1 MRRVLLALVATVLCL
16 GLASQ
21 ASANIF
27 NNPGAYQLK
36 FDGYEYAYWGSHS
49 DFLNGSANLISDQNG
64 LLNADGSLKTGFNMS
79 AVNYLTTVNKM
90 DENGRPIYP
99 EAYSSS
105 DGGVYLSVLRDLK
118 AGLSTGSLNDGNAMM
133 YFTGGV
139 LDWYFIPSAAISD
152 FSNMLYTAG
161 VGLADAMG
169 KLMEKL
175 AGLEPFAQFTLS
187 ETIEIDGEKYTGSA
201 KMSVENDSYLMGD
214 ARFFADAIDGSLF
227 DSDMFNGHDL
237 AFQATL
243 YWNEL
248 LSQFRVEDPASVNVP
263 TPEPGTLSLMALGLL
278 LTAFY
283 VRRRKNM
290 G

>member
-1 MRRVLLALVATVLCL
+1 MRRVLLTLVALVLCL

-21 ASANIF
+21 ASANVF

-36 FDGYEYAYWGSHS
+36 FDGYEYAYWGNHS
-49 DFLNGSANLISDQNG
+49 DFLTGTADVISDQAG
-64 LLNADGSLKTGFNMS
+64 LLNPDRSLKTGFSMT
-79 AVNYLTTVNKM
+79 AVTYLTTVTKL
-90 DENGRPIYP
+90 DKNGRAIYP
-99 EAYSSS
+99 EAYSSG
-105 DGGVYLSVLRDLK
+105 DGGVYLAVLRDLK
-118 AGLSTGSLNDGNAMM
+118 TSHSIGTLTGGDAMM

-139 LDWYFIPSAAISD
+139 LDWYFLPNAAISH
-152 FSNMLYTAG
+152 FSNMVYTAG

-169 KLMEKL
+169 TLAQKL
-175 AGLEPFAQFTLS
+175 AGLEPFAQFTLA
-187 ETIEIDGEKYTGSA
+187 ETIEIGGLKYTGSA
-201 KMSVENDSYLMGD
+201 KVSVENGYVMGD
-214 ARFFADAIDGSLF
+214 AKFFADAIDGSLF
-227 DSDMFNGHDL
+227 DSDAFNDHDL

-248 LSQFRVEDPASVNVP
+248 LGQFRVEDPASVNVP

-283 VRRRKNM
+283 VRRRKTM